1 MIRLADKTSPEKR
14 TSVQLSDCTECR
26 QFDHRNFMGTG
37 TLGMLRGM
45 LKRGRWVFPIRN
57 DLMMD
62 KVFLKQGHS

>member
-1 MIRLADKTSPEKR
+1 
-14 TSVQLSDCTECR
+14 
-26 QFDHRNFMGTG
+26 MGTG

-45 LKRGRWVFPIRN
+45 LKRSRRVFPIRN